1 MADYG
6 AASMG
11 GGGGHGE
18 DMSLMSGKSE
28 KMASFDVE
36 SDEGGGRLGTF
47 FGVFVPCVSSMFGV
61 VCFLRMSTIVG
72 HAGFWGTIC
81 IIGVAF
87 LISFLSVLSLCALI
101 THGKILLHTRL
112 LLGM

>member
-6 AASMG
+6 AAQG
-11 GGGGHGE
+11 TAHGE
-18 DMSLMSGKSE
+18 DMSLMQGKGESMENFDIESE
-28 KMASFDVE
+28 HD
-36 SDEGGGRLGTF
+36 GGRLGTF

-72 HAGFWGTIC
+72 HAGFWGTLT

-87 LISFLSVLSLCALI
+87 TISFLSVLSLCALI
-101 THGKILLHTRL
+101 THGKEK
-112 LLGM
+112 